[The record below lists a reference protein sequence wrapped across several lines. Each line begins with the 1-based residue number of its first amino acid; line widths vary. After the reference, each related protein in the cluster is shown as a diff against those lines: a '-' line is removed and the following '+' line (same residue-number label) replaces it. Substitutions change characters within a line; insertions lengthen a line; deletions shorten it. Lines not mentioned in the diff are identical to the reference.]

1 MAMSKNYKALL
12 IRKDARKLVD
22 KAQKKLEDEL
32 GMELNYSQT
41 ITLLCKRVLLSE
53 IIRPDRLK
61 ENTRV
66 DNP

>member
-53 IIRPDRLK
+53 IIRPDRLNHK
-61 ENTRV
+61 EDV
-66 DNP
+66 